1 VLGAYGFAALFLAGL
16 GLYGVLAHSVAERR
30 TEISVRMALGA
41 SANGIARD
49 ILGRTLR
56 LTCAGVAIG
65 AVFALATTRLL
76 GSLLF
81 GVKPADPITF
91 GTMIVVLLVVA
102 AIAGALP
109 AARAVRVSVLEAIRS
124 E

>member
-1 VLGAYGFAALFLAGL
+1 
-16 GLYGVLAHSVAERR
+16 
-30 TEISVRMALGA
+30 
-41 SANGIARD
+41 
-49 ILGRTLR
+49 
-56 LTCAGVAIG
+56 
-65 AVFALATTRLL
+65 VFALATTRLL
-76 GSLLF
+76 ESLLF